1 MRVAVV
7 QRLTMAHGVRGGM
20 EAQAQALTLGLRDR
34 GHDVRTLTT
43 PLTARDAISNDPM
56 PTWYVAPGSYRRY
69 QRGWWQAIRAELGR
83 QHAIKPFDVV
93 VSHSAGALG
102 IVEWITQDLQ
112 VPLVVMLHGTPL
124 GELHNHLRAAW
135 SPRGMYRLGRL
146 LSQLPLHLVLWRKS
160 VPSVA
165 RWIVPSPHLAHA
177 WRRETG
183 APAERI
189 TIIPHGIDTTRFRPD
204 ALLRSAQRRTLELT
218 ERQPLVVAAG
228 RLEPEKGFRVAL
240 EAFAGVRA
248 AFPQARLLIAG
259 AGSDATHLARR
270 ALAVGGTRLT
280 GYLTRDELARLL
292 AAADVFVMPS
302 LCAEAFPLSIIE
314 AMAAG
319 LATIASDGGAA
330 RHAITPG
337 HDGELVPPGDAAAL
351 TAALR
356 TLLARPERRATLA
369 AAARATA
376 LTRFS
381 HQAMIDATEALLAA
395 TVAASG
401 RLAGIGE

>member
-43 PLTARDAISNDPM
+43 PLAARDAISNDPM

-69 QRGWWQAIRAELGR
+69 QRGWWQAVRAELGR

-102 IVEWITQDLQ
+102 IVEWIATELR

-124 GELHNHLRAAW
+124 GELHNHLRGAW

-146 LSQLPLHLVLWRKS
+146 LSQLPLHLVLWRRS

-165 RWIVPSPHLAHA
+165 RWIVPSPHLARA

-189 TIIPHGIDTTRFRPD
+189 TVIPHGIDTAQFRPD
-204 ALLRSAQRRTLELT
+204 AALRAARRRTLELT

-280 GYLTRDELARLL
+280 GYLTRDDLARLL

-314 AMAAG
+314 ALAAG

-356 TLLARPERRATLA
+356 TLLARPERRAALA

-381 HQAMIDATEALLAA
+381 HQAMVDATEALLAA
-395 TVAASG
+395 TAAASG